1 MILIIECI
9 ILCIVFT
16 LAILIP
22 LYKNPLSKII
32 DYPTAIR
39 KKVEKLPEYK
49 NIIRTVER
57 RHIVIKIIGAFIIA
71 LVLAVISYLAGNK
84 TFFQVFINTFILFF
98 VVNLYDLIV
107 LDIIIFCHSKKVI
120 IKGTEDMIKEY
131 KNPKHHIIGFFI
143 GIGIG
148 LFVSLLS
155 GVIIILYNVI
165 K

>member
-39 KKVEKLPEYK
+39 KKVEQLPEYK
-49 NIIRTVER
+49 NMIGTVER
-57 RHIVIKIIGAFIIA
+57 RHVIIKIIGAFLIA

-84 TFFQVFINTFILFF
+84 TFIQVFINTFILFF

-155 GVIIILYNVI
+155 GVIILLYNII

>member
-1 MILIIECI
+1 
-9 ILCIVFT
+9 
-16 LAILIP
+16 LIP

-39 KKVEKLPEYK
+39 KRVEGLPEYK
-49 NIIRTVER
+49 NFVEAIER
-57 RHIVIKIIGAFIIA
+57 RHIIIKIIGAFLFA
-71 LVLAVISYLAGNK
+71 LVLAVISYLTDNK

-98 VVNLYDLIV
+98 VVNLYDLII

-131 KNPKHHIIGFFI
+131 KNPKHHIIGFFK

-155 GVIIILYNVI
+155 GGIITLYNII
-165 K
+165 KNFVRPNFA